1 MARVCVI
8 GAGAAGL
15 CAARHLL
22 VQETVSEVDVLEQA
36 AQLGGTWVYTEKVG
50 YDDFGLPIHTSM
62 YKSLRT
68 NLPKEVMG
76 FPDFPVPESEKSYLP
91 AKEMLAFLQLYS
103 DKHGVT
109 SHIKFNQH
117 VQFVKPKAG
126 PTGELWDVSYKD
138 LRTGV
143 SETKEYDYIFV
154 CNGHYNTPFIPS
166 IPGLKEF
173 EGDVMHSH
181 DYRVPEIFADK
192 RVLVIG
198 AGPSG
203 MDIALEITAV
213 TEKVFLSHHLKEQ
226 PKTVFPENLMQKPDV
241 MKLDGHRAFFQ
252 DGSVEDVDVVFLCT
266 GYLYN
271 FPFLHESCG
280 IVVEDNCV
288 EPLYKHLVNIYHP
301 TMCFIG
307 VPYYVCAFSMF
318 DLQVRYYVRS
328 MNGCFNLPTSEQMA
342 EHWEEEKK
350 ERASRGYTKRQAH
363 MMGPD
368 QERYYASLALEAGTQ
383 GLPSVL
389 TKIREESSNRF
400 LHNLKDYRQDIYK
413 IIDDDT
419 YEVISN
425 GKREVLC

>member
-22 VQETVSEVDVLEQA
+22 VEPCVAVVDLLEQA
-36 AQLGGTWVYTEKVG
+36 GQLGGTWVYTENVG

-68 NLPKEVMG
+68 NLPKEIMG
-76 FPDFPVPESEKSYLP
+76 FPDFPIPESDKSYLP
-91 AKEMLAFLQLYS
+91 AKDMLAFLQDYA

-109 SHIKFNQH
+109 DIIKFNSH
-117 VQFVKPKAG
+117 VQLVIPKQG
-126 PTGELWDVSYKD
+126 PNGELWDVTFKN
-138 LRTGV
+138 LKNGV
-143 SETKEYDYIFV
+143 SETREYDYVFV

-181 DYRVPEIFADK
+181 DYRVPEIFTGK

-203 MDIALEITAV
+203 MDIALEITSV
-213 TEKVFLSHHLKEQ
+213 TQKVILSHHLKTQ
-226 PKTVFPENLMQKPDV
+226 PRTVFPENLVQRPDV
-241 MKLDGHRAFFQ
+241 VRLDGRKVYFQ
-252 DGSVEDVDVVFLCT
+252 DGSEDEVDVVFLCT

-271 FPFLHESCG
+271 FPFLHETCD

-288 EPLYKHLVNIYHP
+288 EPLYKHLVNINHP

-328 MNGCFNLPTSEQMA
+328 MNGTFSLPSSAQMT
-342 EHWEEEKK
+342 EDWEEEKQD
-350 ERASRGYTKRQAH
+350 RAAKGYTKRQAH

-368 QERYYASLALEAGTQ
+368 QGGYYISL
-383 GLPSVL
+383 SVESGATPL
-389 TKIREESSNRF
+389 APVFTKIHNDSSEKF
-400 LHNLKDYRQDIYK
+400 IDNLTQYRDDRYR
-413 IIDDDT
+413 IIDDQCFIC
-419 YEVISN
+419 Y
-425 GKREVLC
+425 

>member
-22 VQETVSEVDVLEQA
+22 VEPCVSSVNVLEQA
-36 AQLGGTWVYTEKVG
+36 GQLGGTWVYTEDVG

-68 NLPKEVMG
+68 NLPKEIMG
-76 FPDFPVPESEKSYLP
+76 FPDFPIPESDKSYLP
-91 AKEMLAFLQLYS
+91 AKDMLTFLQAYA

-109 SHIKFNQH
+109 ELIKFHHH
-117 VQFVKPKAG
+117 VQLIIPKEAPSG
-126 PTGELWDVSYKD
+126 TLWDVTFKN
-138 LRTGV
+138 LKNGV
-143 SETKEYDYIFV
+143 IKTKEYEYVFV

-173 EGDVMHSH
+173 HGEVMHCH
-181 DYRVPEIFADK
+181 DYRVPEIFTDK

-203 MDIALEITAV
+203 MDIALEITSV
-213 TEKVFLSHHLKEQ
+213 TKKVILSHHLNPQ
-226 PKTVFPENLMQKPDV
+226 PRTKFPDNLVQKPDV
-241 MKLDGHRAFFQ
+241 QKLDGERVYFQ
-252 DGSVEDVDVVFLCT
+252 DGSEDEVDVVFLCT
-266 GYLYN
+266 GYQYN

-288 EPLYKHLVNIYHP
+288 EPLYKHLVNIRHP
-301 TMCFIG
+301 SMCFIG

-318 DLQVRYYVRS
+318 DLQVRYYIRS
-328 MNGCFNLPTSEQMA
+328 MNGTFRLPAPADMTRD
-342 EHWEEEKK
+342 WEDEKRD
-350 ERASRGYTKRQAH
+350 RAARGYSKRQTH

-368 QERYYASLALEAGTQ
+368 QERYYASLATEAKTKT
-383 GLPSVL
+383 LPSVL
-389 TKIREESSNRF
+389 TKIREESSERF
-400 LHNLKDYRQDIYK
+400 LHNLKHYRQDVYK

-419 YEVISN
+419 YEIISN

>member
-22 VQETVSEVDVLEQA
+22 EEPCVSQVDILEQA
-36 AQLGGTWVYTEKVG
+36 PQLGGTWVYTENVG

-68 NLPKEVMG
+68 NLPKEIMG
-76 FPDFPVPESEKSYLP
+76 FPDFPVPESDKSYLP
-91 AKEMLAFLQLYS
+91 AKDMLAFLKLYA

-109 SHIKFNQH
+109 EKIKFSHH
-117 VQFVKPKAG
+117 VQLVIPKQG
-126 PTGELWDVSYKD
+126 PSGELWDVTFKNLLS
-138 LRTGV
+138 GV
-143 SETKEYDYIFV
+143 TETREYDYVFV
-154 CNGHYNTPFIPS
+154 CNGHYNTPFIPH

-173 EGDVMHSH
+173 KGDVMHSH
-181 DYRVPEIFADK
+181 DYRVPDVFTDK

-203 MDIALEITAV
+203 MDIALELTSV
-213 TEKVFLSHHLKEQ
+213 SKKVVLSHHLKEH
-226 PKTVFPENLMQKPDV
+226 PRTVFPENLVQKPDV
-241 MKLDGHRAFFQ
+241 DRLDGNKAYFL
-252 DGSVEDVDVVFLCT
+252 DGSEDEVDVVFLCT

-280 IVVEDNCV
+280 ILVEDNCV
-288 EPLYKHLVNIYHP
+288 EPLYKHVVNMKHP
-301 TMCFIG
+301 SMCFIG

-328 MNGCFNLPTSEQMA
+328 MNGTFSLPSPEEMA
-342 EHWEEEKK
+342 EHWEEEKRD
-350 ERASRGYTKRQAH
+350 RAARGYTKRQAH

-368 QERYYASLALEAGTQ
+368 QEKYYASLATEAKTKT
-383 GLPSVL
+383 LPSVM
-389 TKIREESSNRF
+389 TKIRDESSIRF
-400 LHNLKDYRQDIYK
+400 LHNLKHYRQDVYK

-419 YEVISN
+419 YEIISN
-425 GKREVLC
+425 GKREVIC